1 MSGRQRLVNFIKDY
15 KGIKTSKLPTP
26 NCKIHNGNRLRT
38 VFHTLQDAI
47 KEGKKWVDRDS
58 PFPTITLEKNGY
70 YRFYG
75 HGQYAYKNGNY
86 FDV

>member
-15 KGIKTSKLPTP
+15 KGINKFKIPTP
-26 NCKIHNGNRLRT
+26 NCKIHNGNGLRT
-38 VFHTLQDAI
+38 VFYTLQDAI
-47 KEGKKWVDRDS
+47 DEGKKLEDEDI
-58 PFPTITLEKNGY
+58 PFPTITFEKNGY

-75 HGQYAYKNGNY
+75 HGHYAYKNGNY